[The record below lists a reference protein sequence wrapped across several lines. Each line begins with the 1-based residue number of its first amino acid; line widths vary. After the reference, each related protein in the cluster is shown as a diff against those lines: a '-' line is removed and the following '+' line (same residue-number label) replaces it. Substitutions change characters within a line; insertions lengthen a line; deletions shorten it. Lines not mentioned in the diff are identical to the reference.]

1 MFLSVEGCI
10 KTNEINLKNGVYSNI
25 RFSEKN
31 KLIGIKNS
39 NGIKHLFVYSINEN
53 VFETLFKTNQNIGQ
67 PTKHGDLIAFNS
79 DVDGADEIILY
90 NVKSKRY
97 LK

>member
-1 MFLSVEGCI
+1 MFLNVEGCV

-53 VFETLFKTNQNIGQ
+53 VFETLFKTNQNTLSVNQKIG
-67 PTKHGDLIAFNS
+67 
-79 DVDGADEIILY
+79 V
-90 NVKSKRY
+90 
-97 LK
+97 